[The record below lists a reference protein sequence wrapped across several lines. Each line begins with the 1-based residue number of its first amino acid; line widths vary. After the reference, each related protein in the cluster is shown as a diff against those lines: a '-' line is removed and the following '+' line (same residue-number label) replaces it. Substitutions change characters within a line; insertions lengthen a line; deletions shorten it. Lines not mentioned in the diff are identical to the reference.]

1 MDKQTVADAYVY
13 LLGRAIVIRQ
23 EQTDLDVAYVEAWI
37 PVDDKTPVLLE
48 VPEVKERYYTA
59 QILDEEILSPMVA
72 GTFIGYW
79 TRRRVDRQSRLQP

>member
-1 MDKQTVADAYVY
+1 
-13 LLGRAIVIRQ
+13 
-23 EQTDLDVAYVEAWI
+23 
-37 PVDDKTPVLLE
+37 VDDKTPVLLE

>member
-23 EQTDLDVAYVEAWI
+23 EQTDLDVAYVEAW
-37 PVDDKTPVLLE
+37 DKTPVLLE